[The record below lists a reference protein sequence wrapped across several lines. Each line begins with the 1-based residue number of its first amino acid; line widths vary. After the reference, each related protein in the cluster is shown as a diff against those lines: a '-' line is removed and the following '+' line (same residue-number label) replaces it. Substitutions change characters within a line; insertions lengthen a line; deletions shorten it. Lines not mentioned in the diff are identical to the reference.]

1 MFYHTIQDVHDH
13 LFVSGF
19 DESYR
24 IWVFHGEDVD
34 DNYSRYIND
43 SYPNESTFKD
53 FDFTKDMVHDAHEYC
68 KEDPNTLKALLDYC
82 EKPLHNRCK
91 YSTLS
96 GFMKFQYLK
105 EKYGWSDTSFSDL
118 LCTLHDV
125 LPDENS
131 MPKSMYD
138 TKKVMAALGLQY
150 EKIHACQNDCIIFR
164 NEYKDLSK
172 CPSCG
177 VSRWKKQVGKSSSNS
192 KVPSKVL
199 WYFPL
204 IPRFRRMF

>member
-1 MFYHTIQDVHDH
+1 MSHHIIQDVCDH

-19 DESYR
+19 DESDR

-34 DNYSRYIND
+34 DNYFKNIND

-53 FDFTKDMVHDAHEYC
+53 FDFTKDMVHDAHKSC
-68 KEDPNTLKALLDYC
+68 KEDPNTLKTLLDYC
-82 EKPLHNRCK
+82 EKPLYNGCK

-105 EKYGWSDTSFSDL
+105 GKYGWSDTSFSDL
-118 LCTLHDV
+118 LCSLHDV
-125 LPDENS
+125 LSDENS
-131 MPKSMYD
+131 MPKSMYEA
-138 TKKVMAALGLQY
+138 KKVMAALGLEH
-150 EKIHACQNDCIIFR
+150 EKIHACQNDCILFR
-164 NEYKDLSK
+164 NEYKDLFE

-177 VSRWKKQVGKSSSNS
+177 ASRWKKQVDKLSSNS

-199 WYFPL
+199 
-204 IPRFRRMF
+204 